1 MLSKPPQR
9 ITIEEAHAQQ
19 EKQAEVSPVDGFRV
33 PASKREATAEVVS
46 VPREEADGRGCND
59 EVPDKVVKRR
69 EARRSR
75 EVKVAQ
81 QQVEEEG
88 NRDESTGNRREQ
100 SDVYAQSANNITADT
115 SNTRPNTGATTGVSS
130 IMVDVPTDVHTADRK
145 SEYRSPVPP
154 RRSAREETAE
164 RETHH
169 TASET
174 QKQAE
179 RETTERTRGAGERT
193 REQDRSRVD
202 TSTDGGGAEQLAQE
216 KANILAQACQ
226 RGALE
231 FLQSFATADTSFLTV
246 GFSFC
251 LRSYPTC
258 FRVSSFMLC
267 HLYTG
272 QQTAIHETEPDRT
285 RRQLQGKG
293 VQQLGSGGSLC
304 GVVLIDCLAG
314 LPSGVAQLD
323 HVRSQVRTHFGRRFK
338 HRRGLPQ

>member
-9 ITIEEAHAQQ
+9 ITIDEANAQQ
-19 EKQAEVSPVDGFRV
+19 EKPAEVPPVDGFRV
-33 PASKREATAEVVS
+33 PASKREATAEVS
-46 VPREEADGRGCND
+46 VTKEEVEGKGGND
-59 EVPDKVVKRR
+59 EVPDKVAKRR

-75 EVKVAQ
+75 EVKAAQQ

-88 NRDESTGNRREQ
+88 SRDESTGNRREQ
-100 SDVYAQSANNITADT
+100 SDVYAPSVNNITADT
-115 SNTRPNTGATTGVSS
+115 SNTRPNTGATTAGASS
-130 IMVDVPTDVHTADRK
+130 FVVDVPTDVHTADRK

-164 RETHH
+164 RETH

-246 GFSFC
+246 CFSLIFATV
-251 LRSYPTC
+251 LLALLIRATLPW
-258 FRVSSFMLC
+258 V
-267 HLYTG
+267 
-272 QQTAIHETEPDRT
+272 QVN
-285 RRQLQGKG
+285 RRRYMKLNQIGR
-293 VQQLGSGGSLC
+293 GGSSKVRET
-304 GVVLIDCLAG
+304 GGG
-314 LPSGVAQLD
+314 LGE
-323 HVRSQVRTHFGRRFK
+323 GWC
-338 HRRGLPQ
+338 